1 MASTN
6 ATRMNRISKAAT
18 PPQELESHRIESV
31 PLTKKP
37 ESYEMTPDSHV
48 QLLRHPLR
56 SAGCSATMR
65 CSANIMNIVVT
76 DWLFPDLA
84 IEQSIIEKAGCNLV
98 AGQCKTEA
106 ELIALVA
113 DADAVITQF
122 ARINA
127 NVIAAMN
134 KARAIVRYGIGVDNV
149 DLDAARERGI
159 PVSNIPDYC
168 IDEVA
173 DHTLAYILGLTR
185 QVVTHTADLRAGNWR
200 LAVPVPEMKALRD
213 QTVGV
218 IGFGRIGREVVSRLR
233 PFKCRVLVH
242 DPVVAPADITAANA
256 TSASL
261 DEIFSTSDIITLHC
275 PSTAATR
282 RIIGPASLARMKPGA
297 LLINVARGDLVDT
310 AALVG
315 ALESKHL
322 AAAALD
328 VFDPEPLP
336 ADHALRSL
344 PNVIIAPHIASVS
357 TVAVQ
362 KLREGAATRAIIA
375 ARGELPPNVVNGVT
389 SPRKT

>member
-1 MASTN
+1 
-6 ATRMNRISKAAT
+6 
-18 PPQELESHRIESV
+18 
-31 PLTKKP
+31 
-37 ESYEMTPDSHV
+37 
-48 QLLRHPLR
+48 
-56 SAGCSATMR
+56 
-65 CSANIMNIVVT
+65 MNIVVT
-76 DWLFPDLA
+76 DWLFPDLS
-84 IEQSIIEKAGCNLV
+84 IEQSIIEKAGFTFLS
-98 AGQCKTEA
+98 GQCKTEA
-106 ELIALVA
+106 ELIALVT

-122 ARINA
+122 ARITA

-149 DLDAARERGI
+149 DLDAARTLGI

-213 QTVGV
+213 HTVGV
-218 IGFGRIGREVVSRLR
+218 IGFGRIGREVVSRLL
-233 PFKCRVLVH
+233 PFKCRVLVY
-242 DPVVAPADITAANA
+242 DPIVAPADIAAAGATAA
-256 TSASL
+256 TL
-261 DEIFSTSDIITLHC
+261 DEIFSSSDIITLHC

-282 RIIGPASLARMKPGA
+282 RIIGPASLEKMKPGA

-310 AALVG
+310 AALVA

-357 TVAVQ
+357 TVAVK
-362 KLREGAATRAIIA
+362 KLREGAATRAVIA
-375 ARGELPPNVVNGVT
+375 TRGELPPNVVNGIT
-389 SPRKT
+389 SARRIG

>member
-1 MASTN
+1 
-6 ATRMNRISKAAT
+6 
-18 PPQELESHRIESV
+18 
-31 PLTKKP
+31 
-37 ESYEMTPDSHV
+37 
-48 QLLRHPLR
+48 
-56 SAGCSATMR
+56 
-65 CSANIMNIVVT
+65 MNIVIT

-84 IEQSIIEKAGCNLV
+84 IE
-98 AGQCKTEA
+98 QCKTEA

-127 NVIAAMN
+127 NVIGAMN
-134 KARAIVRYGIGVDNV
+134 RARAIVRYGIGVDNV
-149 DLDAARERGI
+149 DLDSARAHGI

-173 DHTLAYILGLTR
+173 DHTLACILGLTR
-185 QVVTHTADLRAGNWR
+185 QVVTHTADLRSGNWR
-200 LAVPVPEMKALRD
+200 LAVSVAEMKALRD

-242 DPVVAPADITAANA
+242 DPVVASDDISTAGATAA
-256 TSASL
+256 TL
-261 DEIFSTSDIITLHC
+261 DEIFSRADIITLHC
-275 PSTAATR
+275 PSTPATR
-282 RIIGPASLARMKPGA
+282 RIISAASLQKMKSGS
-297 LLINVARGDLVDT
+297 LLVNVARGDLVDT
-310 AALVG
+310 AALVT
-315 ALESKHL
+315 ALESRHL

-336 ADHALRSL
+336 ADHALRRL

-362 KLREGAATRAIIA
+362 KLREGAATLAAIA
-375 ARGELPPNVVNGVT
+375 ARGELPPSVVNGVAT
-389 SPRKT
+389 PRRVRAPG